1 MFKKVCVIGAG
12 VMGQGIAAHAANA
25 RIPVLLL
32 DIVPPSFTDDDKKA
46 GLEPHMKAF
55 RNKFAKGGL
64 DKALANKPSLF
75 FTKKDAALVEVGN
88 LEDDL
93 GRVAECDL
101 VIEVV
106 LEKLDVKQKLFERLE
121 GVVKPGTVVT
131 SNTSGL
137 SIEGM
142 LQGRSAAFKK
152 NFAVTHFFNPV
163 RYLPLLE
170 IVAGKESDPA
180 VIAKLTAFGERTL
193 GKGVVRGKDTPNFVA
208 NRIGV
213 FGIMETIRVMVEDK
227 YTLEEVD
234 AVFGPAIG
242 RAKSAVFGTADVVGL
257 DTFIHV
263 AQNCWDNLKHD
274 ERHAVFETPAFMR
287 KMVEN
292 KWLGRKTK
300 AGFYKKE
307 GEEILTL
314 DWEKLEY
321 RKKQK
326 VRYDSLGAVRN
337 LETTAEKLKVL
348 FGAEDR
354 AAALFWK
361 VTAAS
366 LVYSARRLGEIAD
379 DVASIDNA
387 MKWGFMH
394 EMGPFETWDALG
406 VKDSVARMKRDG
418 HAVPEWVDQM
428 LAAGRDSF
436 YSVDDKGRKSAWD
449 PKAGKAVVLDE
460 GPDARSAEGRRVL
473 SFSLLKADKARVVKD
488 AFGTTLVDLGD
499 GVLACE
505 FHTKMNAVD
514 DEIINGLNEA
524 LDLCESGKFQGLVLA
539 NDAARFSVGAN
550 LLLMMLAAREGQWET
565 IETMVKAFQQVNVR
579 LRYSSVPT
587 VAAPFDLTLGGGAEM
602 VLWCNR
608 VRAHAELYM
617 GLVEVGVG
625 LLPGG
630 GGTVELLGRAL
641 EGAVD
646 DPNFPVEG
654 MMRRA
659 LEAVAMAKVAT
670 SAEEARELMLLKEAD
685 GVTLNRRHLLAA
697 AKAEAL
703 GMAQAGFT
711 PPRRRTFRLPGKSA
725 YATFDMALSTMRDG
739 HFISDHDLK
748 VAKKV
753 AWVMAGGDTSPRVKL
768 SEQHMLDLERE
779 AFLSLIGE
787 EKTQERMAFML
798 ENNKPLRN

>member
-12 VMGQGIAAHAANA
+12 VMGQGIAAHVANA

-32 DIVPPSFTDDDKKA
+32 DIVPPAMSDEDKKA
-46 GLEPHMKAF
+46 GLDPKSKAF
-55 RNKFAKGGL
+55 RNKFSQGGL
-64 DKALANKPSLF
+64 EKALANKPALF
-75 FTKKDAALVEVGN
+75 FTKRDAALVEVGN

-101 VIEVV
+101 VVEVV
-106 LEKLDVKQKLFERLE
+106 LERMDVKQQLFERLE
-121 GVVKPGTVVT
+121 KVVKPGTIVT

-142 LQGRSAAFKK
+142 TQGRSAAFKQS
-152 NFAVTHFFNPV
+152 FAVTHFFNPV

-170 IVAGKESDPA
+170 IVAGKDTDAA
-180 VIAKLTAFGERTL
+180 VVAKLTAFGERTL

-213 FGIMETIRVMVEDK
+213 FGIMETIRVMLEDK
-227 YTLEEVD
+227 YTIEEVD

-263 AQNCWDNLKHD
+263 AQNCWDNLKQD
-274 ERHAVFETPAFMR
+274 ERHAVFETPVFMR

-300 AGFYKKE
+300 SGFYKKD
-307 GEEILTL
+307 GDEILTL

-326 VRYDSLGAVRN
+326 VRYESLGAVRN
-337 LETTAEKLKVL
+337 LETTAEKVAAM
-348 FGAEDR
+348 FGADDR
-354 AAALFWK
+354 AAQLFWK
-361 VTAAS
+361 VTAAT
-366 LVYSARRLGEIAD
+366 LCYSARRLGEIAD
-379 DVASIDNA
+379 DVPSIDNA

-394 EMGPFETWDALG
+394 ELGPFQTWDAIG
-406 VKDSVARMKRDG
+406 VKRSVERMQKDG
-418 HAVPEWVDQM
+418 TFAVPEWVIKM
-428 LAAGRDSF
+428 LAQGRESF
-436 YSVDDKGRKSAWD
+436 YSVDDKGRMSAWD
-449 PKAGKAVVLDE
+449 PRVNKAVLVDE
-460 GPDARSAEGRRVL
+460 GPRVMA
-473 SFSLLKADKARVVKD
+473 FSLLKADTTRVVKD

-514 DEIINGLNEA
+514 DEIVNGLNDA
-524 LDLCESGKFQGLVLA
+524 LDLCEAGKFQALVLA
-539 NDAARFSVGAN
+539 NDAPRFSVGAN
-550 LLLMMLAAREGQWET
+550 LLLMMLAAREKQWDG
-565 IETMVKAFQQVNVR
+565 IEASVKAFQQVNTR
-579 LRYSSVPT
+579 LKYSSVPT

-608 VRAHAELYM
+608 VRAHAELYI

-646 DPNFPVEG
+646 DANFAPEQ
-654 MMRRA
+654 MIRRA
-659 LEAVAMAKVAT
+659 LECIAMAKVAT
-670 SAEEARELMLLKEAD
+670 SAEEARELMFLQAAD
-685 GVTLNRRHLLAA
+685 GVTLNRRHLLAD

-703 GMAQAGFT
+703 GMAVAGFT
-711 PPRRRTFRLPGKSA
+711 PPRRRTFRLPGRSA

-739 HFISDHDLK
+739 HYISDHDLK

-768 SEQHMLDLERE
+768 SEQHLLDLERE
-779 AFLSLIGE
+779 AFLSLIAE
-787 EKTQERMAFML
+787 EKTQERMAYML

>member
-12 VMGQGIAAHAANA
+12 VMGQGIAAHVANA

-32 DIVPPSFTDDDKKA
+32 DIVPPTLTDDDKKA
-46 GLEPHMKAF
+46 GVDPKGKAF
-55 RNKFAKGGL
+55 RNRFSQGGL
-64 DKALANKPSLF
+64 DKALANKPALF

-101 VIEVV
+101 VVEVV
-106 LEKLDVKQKLFERLE
+106 LEKMDVKQQLFERLE
-121 GVVKPGTVVT
+121 KVIKPGTIVT

-142 LQGRSAAFKK
+142 TKGRSAAFTR

-170 IVAGKESDPA
+170 IVAGTQTDPA
-180 VIAKLTAFGERTL
+180 VIARLTTFGERTL

-213 FGIMETIRVMVEDK
+213 FGIMETIRVMVEDQ

-307 GEEILTL
+307 GDEILTL
-314 DWEKLEY
+314 DWQKLEY

-337 LETTAEKLKVL
+337 LETTGEKLKAM
-348 FGAEDR
+348 FGADDR
-354 AAALFWK
+354 AAQLFWK

-366 LVYSARRLGEIAD
+366 LCYSARRLGEIAD
-379 DVASIDNA
+379 DVPSIDNA

-394 EMGPFETWDALG
+394 ELGPFESWDAIG
-406 VKDSVARMKRDG
+406 VKASVERMKKDG
-418 HAVPEWVDQM
+418 TAVPEWVDKM
-428 LAAGRDSF
+428 LAAGRESF
-436 YSVDDKGRKSAWD
+436 YSVDDKGKKSAWD
-449 PKAGKAVVLDE
+449 PKANKAVVLDE
-460 GPDARSAEGRRVL
+460 GPRVQ
-473 SFSLLKADKARVVKD
+473 SFALLKADKGRVVKD

-514 DEIINGLNEA
+514 DEIINGLNDA
-524 LDLCESGKFQGLVLA
+524 LDLCEAGKFQALVLA

-550 LLLMMLAAREGQWET
+550 LLLMMLAAREKQWDT
-565 IETMVKAFQQVNVR
+565 IEAMVKAFQQVNVR
-579 LRYSSVPT
+579 LKYSSVPT

-625 LLPGG
+625 LIPGG

-646 DPNFPVEG
+646 DATFPTEQ
-654 MMRRA
+654 MIRRS
-659 LEAVAMAKVAT
+659 LECIAMAKVAT
-670 SAEEARELMLLKEAD
+670 SAEEARELMFLAATD

-703 GMAQAGFT
+703 GMAAAGFT
-711 PPRRRTFRLPGKSA
+711 PPRRRTFRLPGRSA

-753 AWVMAGGDTSPRVKL
+753 AWVMSGGDTTPRVKL
-768 SEQHMLDLERE
+768 SEQHLLDLERE
-779 AFLSLIGE
+779 AFLSLIAE
-787 EKTQERMAFML
+787 EKTQERMAYML